1 MKGEILLHR
10 LIKTIS
16 ITTQILF
23 IFINSYD
30 DDALF
35 KASLLQR
42 VEFTSHNLGR
52 TIVLFCDSNFITNVN
67 SETSSR
73 VTIPSFSAVRYD
85 KGGTVGVAV
94 VVAILLVSFQDPTK
108 SKRSFRLRFQIAP
121 VREHRRFASYLPFAT
136 FEHDVA
142 GSGVSLLWIEA
153 SSVIDGHFLVP
164 VQGLMNS
171 ISYETLPPY
180 ATYNTRAGSR

>member
-1 MKGEILLHR
+1 M
-10 LIKTIS
+10 
-16 ITTQILF
+16 LF
-23 IFINSYD
+23 ICIQSYD
-30 DDALF
+30 EDALF

-52 TIVLFCDSNFITNVN
+52 KIVLFCDSNFITNVN
-67 SETSSR
+67 SEISSR
-73 VTIPSFSAVRYD
+73 VTIPSFSAIRYD

-108 SKRSFRLRFQIAP
+108 SKRSYRLRFQIAP
-121 VREHRRFASYLPFAT
+121 LREHRRFASYLPYAT
-136 FEHDVA
+136 LEHDVA
-142 GSGVSLLWIEA
+142 GSLLWIEA

>member
-1 MKGEILLHR
+1 V
-10 LIKTIS
+10 LIFIIS

-136 FEHDVA
+136 LEHDVS

-164 VQGLMNS
+164 VQGLTNS